1 MSTAGTTRPQ
11 RRLGRL
17 SEIAQVSARHGFGYL
32 FETRAPWRRDEDG
45 TDDMPSSARGQHL
58 REMLDELGP
67 TFVKFGQLLSTR
79 PDVVPPDIVRELKQ
93 LQDDVS
99 TFPIEEVEQVIEQE
113 LGLTIERAFV
123 DFDRKPLAAASIGQV
138 HRARLPSGTDA
149 VVKIQRPN
157 APQKIEADLELL
169 YQAARIVRER
179 VKALRFINTVGL
191 VDEFARSIR
200 SELDYG
206 REAINAERFKRNFAG
221 NPRVRVPN
229 VYRPYSSR
237 RVLTLDYLDGTEL
250 SRLELD
256 GWNVEQRR
264 RLAYGI
270 AEAWMEMIFR
280 HGFFHGDPHP
290 ANIICLADGPV
301 GLIDFGQAGRFS
313 DEDLSRLTALFIDA
327 VNENVEML
335 PKRLADLGVR
345 FPRDRER
352 EFVTELG
359 EVYERYYGASLG
371 DIDPLQ
377 LVREGFALIYKMNLE
392 LPTRFVLL
400 DKAIATVGAVGV
412 ELYPQFNVFDV
423 ARPYAKELV
432 RDRFSPERIA
442 RRVSREARSYANVI
456 SEAPYQVHDVLE
468 ELRDGKVEIGFRHE
482 GLDNLAHRLDLVFNR
497 LVVAVIAVGGIVGSA
512 ILGIF
517 AEAGPQVLGIHV
529 IAMAGFCLSAL
540 LGMWIAW
547 AVLRSGRL

>member
-1 MSTAGTTRPQ
+1 
-11 RRLGRL
+11 
-17 SEIAQVSARHGFGYL
+17 
-32 FETRAPWRRDEDG
+32 
-45 TDDMPSSARGQHL
+45 
-58 REMLDELGP
+58 
-67 TFVKFGQLLSTR
+67 
-79 PDVVPPDIVRELKQ
+79 RELKQ

-99 TFPIEEVEQVIEQE
+99 PFPFERVEEVLEHE
-113 LGLTIERAFV
+113 LDLSIERAFLE
-123 DFDRKPLAAASIGQV
+123 FDTTPLAAASIGQV
-138 HRARLPSGTDA
+138 HRARLPNGTDA
-149 VVKIQRPN
+149 VVKVQRPD

-169 YQAARIVRER
+169 YQAAKIVRER
-179 VKALRFINTVGL
+179 VKALRFIDTVGL

-206 REAINAERFKRNFAG
+206 REAANAERFKRNFAG
-221 NPRVRVPN
+221 STKVRVPS
-229 VYRPYSSR
+229 VYRPYSTR

-250 SRLELD
+250 SRLEVD
-256 GWNVEQRR
+256 GWTMEQRR
-264 RLAYGI
+264 TLAYDM

-290 ANIICLADGPV
+290 ANIICLADGPI

-313 DEDLSRLTALFIDA
+313 DDDLSRLTALFIDA

-335 PKRLADLGVR
+335 PRRLADLGVS
-345 FPRDRER
+345 FPRGRER
-352 EFVTELG
+352 EFVSELG
-359 EVYERYYGASLG
+359 EIYDRYYGVSLG

-377 LVREGFALIYKMNLE
+377 LVREGFALIYRMNLE

-432 RDRFSPERIA
+432 RDRFSPQRVA
-442 RRVSREARSYANVI
+442 RRVSREARSYGNI
-456 SEAPYQVHDVLE
+456 LSEAPHQVHDVLE

-517 AEAGPQVLGIHV
+517 GDSGPQVLGIHV

>member
-1 MSTAGTTRPQ
+1 MSSVSTTRRP

-17 SEIAQVSARHGFGYL
+17 GEIGKVSARHGFGYL
-32 FETRAPWRRDEDG
+32 FETRLPWRGQNDEG
-45 TDDMPSSARGQHL
+45 LSSSARGQHL

-67 TFVKFGQLLSTR
+67 TFVKLGQLLSTR

-99 TFPIEEVEQVIEQE
+99 SFPLEQVEEVIEQE
-113 LGLTIERAFV
+113 LDLTVERAFL
-123 DFDRKPLAAASIGQV
+123 DFDTTPLAAASIGQV
-138 HRARLPSGTDA
+138 HRARLPNGTDA
-149 VVKIQRPN
+149 IVKVQRPD

-179 VKALRFINTVGL
+179 VKALRFIDTVGL
-191 VDEFARSIR
+191 VDEFARAIR
-200 SELDYG
+200 SELDYE
-206 REAINAERFKRNFAG
+206 REALNAERFNRAFAADE
-221 NPRVRVPN
+221 RVRVPN
-229 VYRPYSSR
+229 VYRPYSTR

-250 SRLELD
+250 SRLDVD
-256 GWNVEQRR
+256 GWSMEQRR
-264 RLAYGI
+264 HLAYEI
-270 AEAWMEMIFR
+270 AEAWMAMIFR

-290 ANIICLADGPV
+290 ANIICLPGGPI

-313 DEDLSRLTALFIDA
+313 DDDLSKLTALFIDA

-335 PKRLADLGVR
+335 PRRLADLGVR
-345 FPRDRER
+345 FPRER
-352 EFVTELG
+352 EGEFVAELG
-359 EVYERYYGASLG
+359 EVYDRYYGVTLG

-377 LVREGFALIYKMNLE
+377 LVREGFALIYRMNLQ

-400 DKAIATVGAVGV
+400 DKAIATVGSVGV

-432 RDRFSPERIA
+432 RDRFSPTRVA
-442 RRVSREARSYANVI
+442 RRVSREARAYGNIVA
-456 SEAPYQVHDVLE
+456 EAPHQVHDVLE
-468 ELRDGKVEIGFRHE
+468 EFRDGQVEIGFRHE

-517 AEAGPQVLGIHV
+517 ATGGPQVLGIHV

-540 LGMWIAW
+540 LGLWIAW